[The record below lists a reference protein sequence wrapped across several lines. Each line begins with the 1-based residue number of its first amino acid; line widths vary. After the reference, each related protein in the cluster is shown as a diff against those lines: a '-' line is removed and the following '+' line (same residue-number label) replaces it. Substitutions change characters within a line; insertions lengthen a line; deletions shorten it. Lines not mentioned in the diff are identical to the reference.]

1 MTKKVT
7 ASLRMTIKVV
17 GLPQDDNEKERP
29 GPSSEEVEFLD
40 QSNSRS
46 ELLRYTGTLQRSS
59 DP

>member
-17 GLPQDDNEKERP
+17 GLPLDDNEKERP
-29 GPSSEEVEFLD
+29 GPSSEEVKFLD